1 MGHPVYFS
9 GFRITSSKGFV
20 IRNKRCSFFR
30 YQAQK
35 DLGTR
40 SQTLFRNFLKEVPK
54 NLKDFLAG
62 GYHLQLRKIFV
73 PRLRYPPAGKFLKIL
88 KKLFSKSFLSRV
100 WGRAPRSSPS
110 HRSTVITCSA
120 RPLESQT
127 AQREVASQVLPQD
140 AYSIRRTGTPS
151 FTGSATQTFASGISG
166 QAAG

>member
-20 IRNKRCSFFR
+20 IRNKRCSFSC

-35 DLGTR
+35 DLGTL

-54 NLKDFLAG
+54 NLKNFPTG
-62 GYHLQLRKIFV
+62 GYRKRSMNFLRSC
-73 PRLRYPPAGKFLKIL
+73 RRYPPAGKFLKIL

-127 AQREVASQVLPQD
+127 AQREVASQVLPQE

-151 FTGSATQTFASGISG
+151 FTGSATQAFASGISG